1 MADVKSEHLAELKQL
16 LAQVEK
22 DLKKDVHEFGGDIE
36 GHLRVAVVH
45 LREIVRTQAPPP
57 AAEPDEA
64 PETEPVSEDEAAAE
78 AAEGGDEE
86 GDAEEGDAPAPA
98 RRRRFAPATEDA
110 AAEPGA

>member
-22 DLKKDVHEFGGDIE
+22 DLKKDVQEFGGDVE

-57 AAEPDEA
+57 AAKPDEVDQS
-64 PETEPVSEDEAAAE
+64 EPAAEDEAATDE
-78 AAEGGDEE
+78 AGD
-86 GDAEEGDAPAPA
+86 GDAEDDAEESDAPAPA

-110 AAEPGA
+110 ASEPGA